1 MKIVLADPSLFKESI
16 SIISELVS
24 EVRFKIN
31 ATALEMVA
39 MDNANISMIIFK
51 MFSSAFVE
59 YKVDGDTELSVN
71 LLNLKQILQRA
82 QKTDVLT
89 IELAEENRLKIILKG
104 RITRTFFL
112 PLIDINEEEQKI
124 PELEMNA
131 KIKTDSIVIKDAID
145 DCDVVSDSVS
155 FIAEKDN
162 FSIESKGDSS
172 KVRIDI
178 PKDDITTIEA
188 SEFVKSKYSIEY
200 LKKMLKASK
209 LNETIEIQFS
219 QEYPLRINFT
229 KEDILQLVF
238 ILAPRVD
245 ND

>member
-124 PELEMNA
+124 PELEMKA